1 MAFFLCNCL
10 ADFPLICIFA
20 VEMLRITKESVIIAL
35 LLLVPLRGLAV
46 GDTKGEMLA
55 NEADSLYGLQQY
67 GEAQRVAEQ
76 ALAQSRSEANAQCEA
91 DCLNLLA
98 IIHIRQGQ
106 FSEAVK
112 YAKQCYALDEKSGDP
127 DAMSSSLNTLAG
139 IYMSMRQ
146 PQEAEKYVLKGIQYA
161 SKVDNPQRLAV
172 LHGMASEVYHILK
185 QEERSLDY
193 ATKAYEM
200 EKNLGRKDKM
210 AIRQAMRANALIALQ
225 RDAEARQAL
234 DEAIPGLRISGN
246 THSLG
251 IACNQMGLLMH
262 QVQNDSAAVRYYNE
276 ALKIFLSQHDLFNES
291 KSRHGLY
298 EALRHSNPDL
308 AMEHNDRYNE
318 LRDSLYDEKT
328 GQLLSKYAVEYGYDE
343 LQAETTEMQR
353 SYRLYIIIGVILL
366 LAVLS
371 YGLWRV
377 RHDRRRMQELIRQV
391 EAMRIAALAEP
402 TTVVDESAESETI
415 ADSASESTQDEIAAE
430 DRLFIMRLVQVVN
443 DNLSSGQY
451 GVETIASEMNMSVQ
465 TFRRRLMSVTGES
478 PKAFISAIQME
489 RAAKLLTDNPDMP
502 ISRVANLCGYD
513 ETNSF
518 GRVFKRAYGV
528 TPSQYRESLNVT

>member
-1 MAFFLCNCL
+1 MY
-10 ADFPLICIFA
+10 IFA
-20 VEMLRITKESVIIAL
+20 AEMLRITKESVIIAL

-112 YAKQCYALDEKSGDP
+112 YAKQCYALDEKSGDS

-234 DEAIPGLRISGN
+234 DEAIPGLHISGN

-298 EALRHSNPDL
+298 EALRHTNPDL

-402 TTVVDESAESETI
+402 TTVADESAESETI
-415 ADSASESTQDEIAAE
+415 ADSASESTQDEIATE

>member
-1 MAFFLCNCL
+1 
-10 ADFPLICIFA
+10 
-20 VEMLRITKESVIIAL
+20 
-35 LLLVPLRGLAV
+35 
-46 GDTKGEMLA
+46 
-55 NEADSLYGLQQY
+55 
-67 GEAQRVAEQ
+67 
-76 ALAQSRSEANAQCEA
+76 
-91 DCLNLLA
+91 
-98 IIHIRQGQ
+98 
-106 FSEAVK
+106 
-112 YAKQCYALDEKSGDP
+112 
-127 DAMSSSLNTLAG
+127 
-139 IYMSMRQ
+139 
-146 PQEAEKYVLKGIQYA
+146 
-161 SKVDNPQRLAV
+161 
-172 LHGMASEVYHILK
+172 
-185 QEERSLDY
+185 
-193 ATKAYEM
+193 
-200 EKNLGRKDKM
+200 
-210 AIRQAMRANALIALQ
+210 
-225 RDAEARQAL
+225 
-234 DEAIPGLRISGN
+234 
-246 THSLG
+246 
-251 IACNQMGLLMH
+251 
-262 QVQNDSAAVRYYNE
+262 
-276 ALKIFLSQHDLFNES
+276 
-291 KSRHGLY
+291 
-298 EALRHSNPDL
+298 
-308 AMEHNDRYNE
+308 MEHNDRYNE

-402 TTVVDESAESETI
+402 TTVADESAESETI
-415 ADSASESTQDEIAAE
+415 ADSASESTQDEIATE